1 MRRCNH
7 RRRAYFED
15 EFYTECM
22 PEGARVLKWNPA
34 VSAIVIGIIVWL
46 LQRGPLNYGTF
57 KKPSFLASL
66 FAILILISVNF
77 ADFITGFI
85 NVSHKT
91 LTSYENDFALQCGH
105 APAIMA
111 MLASS
116 GCLLSSISVGCF
128 IVLIYMTRIE
138 KLDIQIK
145 ELKDPSAPSNK
156 DEATIPIAGSVKYWI
171 NSSQWLLW
179 VLGGK
184 IKSKKTKFHDANEHL
199 VQHNGWNQ

>member
-1 MRRCNH
+1 
-7 RRRAYFED
+7 
-15 EFYTECM
+15 M

-34 VSAIVIGIIVWL
+34 VSAVVIGIIVWL

-171 NSSQWLLW
+171 NSLQWLLW

-184 IKSKKTKFHDANEHL
+184 IKPKKTKFHDANEHL